1 MKNKIICFIPAR
13 SGSKSIINKNLRKIN
28 RKTLL
33 EITVE
38 QAIKSKKFY
47 KIIVSSDSQ
56 KILNNV
62 KKFKVIRLKRSKRN
76 SSDIA
81 STDNALLETLKYIN
95 FDFDSIVILQVTSP
109 LRKVET
115 VKNFVDYCKNKK
127 FDTCCTV
134 TELDEQ
140 VGIKKSF
147 FNPLL
152 QRNIRRRQS
161 RKKFI
166 FENSLMYFIKRK
178 FILKNKKIYAK
189 KNWNYFITNR
199 YESLDINNFEDLKMA
214 KLLYKKI

>member
-1 MKNKIICFIPAR
+1 M
-13 SGSKSIINKNLRKIN
+13 
-28 RKTLL
+28 L

-38 QAIKSKKFY
+38 QAIKSKSFIKLLFHQIH
-47 KIIVSSDSQ
+47 K

-140 VGIKKSF
+140 VGIKNLF
-147 FNPLL
+147 L
-152 QRNIRRRQS
+152 IHC
-161 RKKFI
+161 
-166 FENSLMYFIKRK
+166 
-178 FILKNKKIYAK
+178 
-189 KNWNYFITNR
+189 
-199 YESLDINNFEDLKMA
+199 
-214 KLLYKKI
+214 YKEI